1 MTLRRRLAI
10 GTVILLAAACL
21 RLWMF
26 DEVPPGLQ
34 HDEVFNAE
42 AAVHLVDDGYLR
54 LFYPSNQG
62 REGAFVWILA
72 LSYLLFGINFMMI
85 KFPAFV
91 CGLFTV
97 ALTYRFGMQNY
108 SSLAGVLA
116 GSLTAVSF
124 WAVFTSRVGLR
135 AVMLP
140 VFVLIVLLGISRLLN
155 LNQSGEKR
163 RAAILTG
170 LAMGLAIYSY
180 TSSLAIYLS
189 YGAFAISLAILR
201 PTLFRRMWTELFL
214 AGIIATLIALPM
226 IQQYVTDPQ
235 SIARAQNIAKP
246 LRHALDGDPQWMLDN
261 AIRLIGMP
269 AFVGDP
275 TWRYNISGR
284 PLFLWPIGLLV
295 YLGLTIALV
304 RARRAPVNI
313 FLVGFALFG
322 LIPSLMTILAPSMLR
337 SIAIMPSIMLFIGIA
352 VANLGKIFS
361 GRRPFAWLLAIV
373 VVAAT
378 GIADYRAYFGEWER
392 STKPNLAFHHPK
404 EQGDKVHEIYR
415 DDLQQL
421 AQTLRDSNDDTVF
434 VSIPDTALDPL
445 VYKFSGAPA
454 QSDLHVVFFD
464 ASSTMILS
472 QQSRRLFLSPF
483 SRVSDKFAHWLDEA
497 SGTRLADPI
506 LRQDG
511 KLAFQVYELKSE
523 PELLSRALAAASA
536 RRVFVESELT
546 GKHTINFPIL
556 FGDGAPELG
565 LLGIDVFDDTVYR
578 DNGSIDIL
586 IYFRPL
592 ATSSGAT
599 VNTFL
604 HLLSATGEIVAQR
617 DFLGISPAFWNP
629 DFYFVQDSS
638 IVLQGPVE
646 AGLYRL
652 YLGIYDY
659 RSGYRIPIRDADNQP
674 IADRLFVGEIQIRD
688 RPQQ

>member
-1 MTLRRRLAI
+1 MTLHRRLAI
-10 GTVILLAAACL
+10 GTVILLAAAFL

-42 AAVHLVDDGYLR
+42 AAVHLVDDGNLR

-62 REGAFVWILA
+62 REGAFVWILG
-72 LSYLLFGINFMMI
+72 LSYLLFGINFIMI

-97 ALTYRFGMQNY
+97 ALTYRFAMQNY
-108 SSLAGVLA
+108 SSLAGIVA

-124 WAVFTSRVGLR
+124 WAIFTSRVGLR

-140 VFVLIVLLGISRLLN
+140 VFVLIVLIGISRLLK
-155 LNQSGEKR
+155 LNQTGERR
-163 RAAILTG
+163 RAAMLTG
-170 LAMGLAIYSY
+170 LAMGLSIYSY
-180 TSSLAIYLS
+180 TSSLAIFLS
-189 YGAFAISLAILR
+189 YGAFGVILAILR
-201 PTLFRRMWTELFL
+201 PTLFRRIWTALFL
-214 AGIIATLIALPM
+214 VGIIATLIALPM
-226 IQQYVTDPQ
+226 IQHYVTDPQ
-235 SIARAQNIAKP
+235 GIARAQNIVEP
-246 LRHALDGDPQWMLDN
+246 LRHALDGDPQWMLEN
-261 AIRLIGMP
+261 AVRLIGMP

-284 PLFLWPIGLLV
+284 PLFLLPIGLLV
-295 YLGLTIALV
+295 YLGTAIALA
-304 RARRAPVNI
+304 RARRDPLNI
-313 FLVGFALFG
+313 FLVGVALFG
-322 LIPSLMTILAPSMLR
+322 LIPSLMTILAPSNLR
-337 SIAIMPSIMLFIGIA
+337 SIAIMPSVMLFIGIA
-352 VANLGKIFS
+352 VAKLGQIFA
-361 GRRPFAWLLAIV
+361 GRRPLAWLLAIV
-373 VVAAT
+373 AVAAT
-378 GIADYRAYFGEWER
+378 GIADYRAYFVEWER
-392 STKPNLAFHHPK
+392 STNPNLAFHHPK

-421 AQTLRDSNDDTVF
+421 AQTLRDSSDYTVF

-454 QSDLHVVFFD
+454 QSDLHVIFFD

-472 QQSRRLFLSPF
+472 QQSRRLYLSPF
-483 SRVSDKFAHWLDEA
+483 SQVSDKFSPWLNEA
-497 SGTRLADPI
+497 SGTRLADPL

-511 KLAFQVYELKSE
+511 MLAFQVFELRSE
-523 PELLSRALAAASA
+523 PEQLSRALAAASA

-546 GKHTINFPIL
+546 GKNEINFPIL
-556 FGDGAPELG
+556 FGDGTPELG
-565 LLGIDVFDDTVYR
+565 LLGIDVLNDTVHG
-578 DNGSIDIL
+578 DNDSIDIL

-592 ATSSGAT
+592 VTTSGAT
-599 VNTFL
+599 VNTFM
-604 HLLSATGEIVAQR
+604 HLLSETGDIVAQR

-638 IVLQGPVE
+638 IVLQRPLE
-646 AGLYRL
+646 AGRYKLYF
-652 YLGIYDY
+652 GIYDY

-688 RPQQ
+688 RPQP